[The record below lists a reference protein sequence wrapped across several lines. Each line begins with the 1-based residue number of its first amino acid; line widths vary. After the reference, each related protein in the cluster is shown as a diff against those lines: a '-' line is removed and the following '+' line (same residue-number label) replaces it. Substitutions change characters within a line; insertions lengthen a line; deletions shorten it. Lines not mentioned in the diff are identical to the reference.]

1 MTVRTVHQAAARTL
15 RSVLWPL
22 LLPVQFALLLFTFRL
37 GRLRAARARGDR
49 GAISIELALAIIA
62 LVFVAGAV
70 AAALYLLKDKVVKK
84 VEQDPNMPGGGG
96 AAAGGAAGGA
106 KS

>member
-1 MTVRTVHQAAARTL
+1 MTVRLVQLADRVL
-15 RSVLWPL
+15 RPV

-70 AAALYLLKDKVVKK
+70 ATALYLLKDKVVKK

-96 AAAGGAAGGA
+96 AGGAGSAGGATP
-106 KS
+106 

>member
-1 MTVRTVHQAAARTL
+1 MTVRTVHQAADRML
-15 RSVLWPL
+15 RSALRPL

-106 KS
+106 KP

>member
-1 MTVRTVHQAAARTL
+1 MTVRLVQLADRVL
-15 RSVLWPL
+15 RPV

-70 AAALYLLKDKVVKK
+70 ATALYLLKDKVVKK
-84 VEQDPNMPGGGG
+84 VEQDPNMPGGGAG
-96 AAAGGAAGGA
+96 AGAGGATQ
-106 KS
+106 

>member
-1 MTVRTVHQAAARTL
+1 MTVRLARLAGRLL
-15 RSVLWPL
+15 RPV

-70 AAALYLLKDKVVKK
+70 AAALYLLKDKVVDK
-84 VEQDPNMPGGGG
+84 VKQDPNLPGGV
-96 AAAGGAAGGA
+96 GAAGGA
-106 KS
+106 GGATR

>member
-1 MTVRTVHQAAARTL
+1 MNVQLKNLAGRLIRPA
-15 RSVLWPL
+15 
-22 LLPVQFALLLFTFRL
+22 LLPVQFALLLFHFRV

-70 AAALYLLKDKVVKK
+70 AVALYALKDKVVNK
-84 VEQDPNMPGGGG
+84 VKEDPNLPGAGGGG
-96 AAAGGAAGGA
+96 ATG
-106 KS
+106 

>member
-1 MTVRTVHQAAARTL
+1 MTVRLARRAGRL
-15 RSVLWPL
+15 LWPVL
-22 LLPVQFALLLFTFRL
+22 RPALLPVQFAALLFTFRL

-62 LVFVAGAV
+62 LVAVAGAV
-70 AAALYLLKDKVVKK
+70 ATALYLLKDKVVKK

-96 AAAGGAAGGA
+96 GAGGATP
-106 KS
+106 

>member
-15 RSVLWPL
+15 HSVLRPL

-70 AAALYLLKDKVVKK
+70 ATALYLLKDKVVTK
-84 VEQDPNMPGGGG
+84 VQQDPNLPGGGG
-96 AAAGGAAGGA
+96 AAAGGAAGGS
-106 KS
+106 K

>member
-1 MTVRTVHQAAARTL
+1 MTVHLKDLAGRFL
-15 RSVLWPL
+15 RPV
-22 LLPVQFALLLFTFRL
+22 LLPVQFALLLFTFRM

-70 AAALYLLKDKVVKK
+70 AVALYTLKDKVVKK
-84 VEQDPNMPGGGG
+84 VEQDPNLPGAGAAGG

-106 KS
+106 NGS

>member
-1 MTVRTVHQAAARTL
+1 MNVRLADLAGRVL
-15 RSVLWPL
+15 RPA
-22 LLPVQFALLLFTFRL
+22 LLPVQFALLLFTLRL

-70 AAALYLLKDKVVKK
+70 ATALYLLKDKVVQK
-84 VEQDPNMPGGGG
+84 VQQDPNMPGG
-96 AAAGGAAGGA
+96 AGGAGGA
-106 KS
+106 TKG

>member
-1 MTVRTVHQAAARTL
+1 MTHLAVRLKYLAGLFL
-15 RSVLWPL
+15 RPV

-62 LVFVAGAV
+62 LVVVAGAV
-70 AAALYLLKDKVVKK
+70 AASLVILQKKVSTK
-84 VEQDPNMPGGGG
+84 VEQDPKYPGG
-96 AAAGGAAGGA
+96 AAT
-106 KS
+106 

>member
-1 MTVRTVHQAAARTL
+1 MTVRLVHLAGRL
-15 RSVLWPL
+15 IRPV
-22 LLPVQFALLLFTFRL
+22 LLPVQFALLLFTLRL

-70 AAALYLLKDKVVKK
+70 ATALYLLKDKVVQK
-84 VEQDPNMPGGGG
+84 VEQDPNMPGAG
-96 AAAGGAAGGA
+96 AAAGGAT
-106 KS
+106 K

>member
-1 MTVRTVHQAAARTL
+1 MTVRLVQLAGRAL
-15 RSVLWPL
+15 RPL
-22 LLPVQFALLLFTFRL
+22 LLPVQFALLMFTFRV

-70 AAALYLLKDKVVKK
+70 AGALYLLKEKVVKK
-84 VEQDPNMPGGGG
+84 VEQDPNMPGAG
-96 AAAGGAAGGA
+96 AGGATP
-106 KS
+106 